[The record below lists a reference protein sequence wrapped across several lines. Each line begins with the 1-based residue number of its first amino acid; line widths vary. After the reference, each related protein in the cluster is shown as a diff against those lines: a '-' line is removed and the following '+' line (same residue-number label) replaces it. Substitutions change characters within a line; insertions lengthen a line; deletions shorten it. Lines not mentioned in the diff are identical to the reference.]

1 MFSLFLKRN
10 LQKSYSTLNKELQHK
25 VFPHG
30 EPEYIYVGTIL
41 NALFKEADLF
51 KLIQIYT
58 SVYTY
63 YKLEMGNSYTTF
75 VYTKKKAA
83 GILTDYESKTLIA
96 LVMLNTT
103 SNKTAIS
110 DPVSQIDVYRRFVI
124 EYLNT
129 VEGIKKNQWRF
140 DTKQISAGTVNSPL
154 LVAGISGVN
163 KYIDDL
169 KVPGVEKISFSRTSS
184 LHLTDTGCNVSY
196 SIDEY
201 TLNDAATGEKLASLW
216 FNIYGTE
223 NTDVQPACFS
233 DKTPFS
239 AEKVAPDL
247 FGEGITQWQA
257 VEEICKSKQVVY
269 DHAKLV
275 ISTFAYFYKVWEF
288 SFKRLRAGQA
298 MDLEDLFVDK
308 FAQYNKEVFEGFPEQ
323 QIYDNAQ
330 RLKDMLKRVDS
341 RIRESYHANNMTLVD
356 DGLTDEYISEFIS
369 NVDSLPKVKDAIA
382 EKLMLEWKR
391 IGEKADETYLT

>member
-51 KLIQIYT
+51 KLIQIYA

-124 EYLNT
+124 EY
-129 VEGIKKNQWRF
+129 
-140 DTKQISAGTVNSPL
+140 ISFHPL
-154 LVAGISGVN
+154 LSRIICQSQVF
-163 KYIDDL
+163 ID
-169 KVPGVEKISFSRTSS
+169 
-184 LHLTDTGCNVSY
+184 NVSIPQIGNAFRHACRNG
-196 SIDEY
+196 S
-201 TLNDAATGEKLASLW
+201 KLGASDL
-216 FNIYGTE
+216 
-223 NTDVQPACFS
+223 PAFQ
-233 DKTPFS
+233 
-239 AEKVAPDL
+239 L
-247 FGEGITQWQA
+247 A
-257 VEEICKSKQVVY
+257 V
-269 DHAKLV
+269 H
-275 ISTFAYFYKVWEF
+275 
-288 SFKRLRAGQA
+288 LR
-298 MDLEDLFVDK
+298 
-308 FAQYNKEVFEGFPEQ
+308 P
-323 QIYDNAQ
+323 
-330 RLKDMLKRVDS
+330 
-341 RIRESYHANNMTLVD
+341 
-356 DGLTDEYISEFIS
+356 
-369 NVDSLPKVKDAIA
+369 
-382 EKLMLEWKR
+382 
-391 IGEKADETYLT
+391 